1 MTVSKPYN
9 FFDLSSLKAWTDRP
23 IDDSSLFTSAVHYL
37 LRILFITL
45 AEFEKSEL
53 SLRSSALTYTILLS
67 LVPMLAMSTA
77 VVKGLGGGDQLRK
90 VTYTY
95 IASLERDKGAQMS
108 DPGDQLRPMAVPQP
122 AEKIPDLTGH
132 LRTAVD
138 KLFDYVDRTNFTT
151 LGTIG
156 MVGILISV
164 LLVLGHI
171 ESAMNAIWK
180 VSTARSLQRK
190 ISDYL
195 TLMILL
201 PISINITFA
210 ASAFLNNPV
219 LASKMDILI
228 PFDWLQS
235 LLLKPIPI
243 LFITLTFYAI
253 YIFFPNTKVKN
264 RPAVIGALLAALLWF
279 SVQNV
284 YINLQVGVANYNAIY
299 GSFASLPLFLVW
311 IYLGWL
317 FILTG
322 AQVAY
327 AFQNEKTYRL
337 LPFKGSP
344 SVKLGAAFDVM
355 DHIYSAFTKH
365 QPVTAR
371 NLADALPHYAPL
383 MITDTLDELMK
394 AGMIH
399 VSQTDDR
406 LLPMSPIEEYD
417 RQIIVSIILGTD
429 APDTTGGI
437 MSRKA
442 IEAARAES
450 SLHDPGTRKVSTPD

>member
-1 MTVSKPYN
+1 
-9 FFDLSSLKAWTDRP
+9 
-23 IDDSSLFTSAVHYL
+23 
-37 LRILFITL
+37 
-45 AEFEKSEL
+45 
-53 SLRSSALTYTILLS
+53 
-67 LVPMLAMSTA
+67 MS
-77 VVKGLGGGDQLRK
+77 
-90 VTYTY
+90 
-95 IASLERDKGAQMS
+95 SLERDKSAKTS
-108 DPGDQLRPMAVPQP
+108 DYDDQLHPMAVLQP
-122 AEKIPDLTGH
+122 AEKTTDLTGH
-132 LRTAVD
+132 LQTAVD
-138 KLFDYVDRTNFTT
+138 TLFDYVDRTNFTT

-180 VSTARSLQRK
+180 VSAARSLQRK

-195 TLMILL
+195 TLMVLL

-210 ASAFLNNPV
+210 ASAFLNTPA
-219 LASKMDILI
+219 LASKMDMVI

-243 LFITLTFYAI
+243 LFITLTFYAM
-253 YIFFPNTKVKN
+253 YIFFPNTKVKS
-264 RPAVIGALLAALLWF
+264 RPAVIGALLAGLLWF
-279 SVQNV
+279 TVQNI
-284 YINLQVGVANYNAIY
+284 YISLQVGVANYNAIY

-337 LPFKGSP
+337 LPFKDSP
-344 SVKLGAAFDVM
+344 SVKLSAAFDVM
-355 DHIYSAFTKH
+355 DYIYTAFTEH

-371 NLADALPHYAPL
+371 NLADNLPHYAPL
-383 MITDTLDELMK
+383 MVTDTLDELMK
-394 AGMIH
+394 AGMIR

-406 LLPMSPIEEYD
+406 LLPMPPVDEYD

-429 APDTTGGI
+429 APDTAGGI
-437 MSRKA
+437 VSRKA
-442 IEAARAES
+442 IEAARTQS